1 MVVADISKWIMLIL
15 IIVAVIFVIK
25 AGMKIIN
32 ILIMVLLL
40 AFCWYSFF
48 TEEVNIRGNTIL
60 ESDTEGTST
69 GQKYIVFS
77 TGNQYTY
84 IKNNKSIYKN
94 NSKIASDI
102 EEFNLKINNSD
113 GKTTIEIELTSG
125 NISKTTTYALKN

>member
-48 TEEVNIRGNTIL
+48 TEEGCARLSIMLSGHPIIAYTTSLDKQDDISTDEETCFTSSKDVLVN
-60 ESDTEGTST
+60 
-69 GQKYIVFS
+69 GQKHEYVKC
-77 TGNQYTY
+77 YTKW
-84 IKNNKSIYKN
+84 IIRIPSVG
-94 NSKIASDI
+94 
-102 EEFNLKINNSD
+102 E
-113 GKTTIEIELTSG
+113 
-125 NISKTTTYALKN
+125 